1 MIGDEED
8 SDIKAAVTY
17 LTDPA
22 IQFWLSLELEDEP
35 RPSTTEARKALV
47 QKTLLRWQRFG
58 DAEIHFM
65 PNGEPRWRATLKML
79 ERLNSEEMKASDE
92 FDEEDVSW

>member
-1 MIGDEED
+1 VTGDEED
-8 SDIKAAVTY
+8 SNPKAAVTY

-58 DAEIHFM
+58 DAEIHLM
-65 PNGEPRWRATLKML
+65 PDGQPRWRASMQLL
-79 ERLNSEEMKASDE
+79 ERLYCQELKASDE
-92 FDEEDVSW
+92 FDEENCTW